1 MRNLTIKIFL
11 FIYTKIRVS
20 HKIKQI
26 IKFLFGN
33 NKLLL
38 NYRNFKIFLGVNNS
52 IQSNII
58 FNDYN
63 EEFILSV
70 IEKYVK
76 MNFTFLDIGANVG
89 VHTLTAASM
98 NSTIEIYS
106 FEPEPENFLELVKN
120 IEVNNFKNVLPF
132 KVAMGN
138 QISSLMLNVNDGW
151 NKGRHSLKDHIT
163 NVKRQV
169 SVPVFKLDLFQE
181 SLKNKDLLLKID
193 VEGFEKEVLDGGNEI
208 FNATKNIVLI
218 IELVTEI
225 NCLEVCHEIVDNL
238 KLLGFSKMYRV
249 ENNQILEVKNY
260 ENSADYIFIKGEN
273 SLKNFFEL

>member
-1 MRNLTIKIFL
+1 MRNLTIKLFL
-11 FIYTKIRVS
+11 FIYTKIRAS
-20 HKIKQI
+20 HKIKVI

-33 NKLLL
+33 KKLLL
-38 NYRNFKIFLGVNNS
+38 NYRNFKIHLGVNNS

-76 MNFTFLDIGANVG
+76 LNYTFLDIGANVG
-89 VHTLTAASM
+89 VHTLTAASV
-98 NSTIEIYS
+98 NSTNEIYS

-120 IEVNNFKNVLPF
+120 VEVNNFKNVLPF

-151 NKGRHSLKDHIT
+151 NKGRHSLKSHIT
-163 NVKRQV
+163 KVKRQV
-169 SVPVFKLDLFQE
+169 SVPVLKVDLFQE
-181 SLKNKDLLLKID
+181 SLKDKNLLLKID
-193 VEGFEKEVLDGGNEI
+193 VEGFEKEVLEGGNTVLNI
-208 FNATKNIVLI
+208 TKNSVLI

-225 NCLEVCHEIVDNL
+225 NSLEVCHEIVDKL
-238 KLLGFSKMYRV
+238 KSLGFSKVYRV
-249 ENNQILEVKNY
+249 ENNKMMEVNNY
-260 ENSADYIFIKGEN
+260 ENSADYIFIKGQE
-273 SLKNFFEL
+273 SLKSFLA